1 MKTLYIVRHAEAAH
15 SSASGDHGRPLT
27 PRGEL
32 CARELGAM
40 LARLAQQPDQVLC
53 SDSVRARTTAE
64 FAHAE
69 GEWVAPV
76 ELDPLL
82 YLAPAEILTAAVRR
96 ARPET
101 ARLVV
106 VAHQPGLSDWVGRLT
121 SGAQP
126 AFAPASVARV
136 DLEVSSWRDL
146 GPGAGALR
154 WLVGP
159 GEAHAFVEPS
169 EG

>member
-1 MKTLYIVRHAEAAH
+1 MKALYIVRHAEAAY
-15 SSASGDHGRPLT
+15 SSGSGDHGRPLT

-32 CARELGAM
+32 CARALGAM
-40 LARLAQQPDQVLC
+40 LARLAQQPHQVLC
-53 SDSVRARTTAE
+53 SDSVRARRTAE
-64 FAHAE
+64 VARSD
-69 GEWVAPV
+69 GEWNAPV

-82 YLAPAEILTAAVRR
+82 YLAPPEILTAAARR
-96 ARPET
+96 AHPET
-101 ARLVV
+101 ERLVV

-126 AFAPASVARV
+126 AFGPAAVARV
-136 DLEVSSWRDL
+136 DLEISSWRDL
-146 GPGAGALR
+146 GPRTGTLR

-159 GEAHAFVEPS
+159 GEAHAFVERP